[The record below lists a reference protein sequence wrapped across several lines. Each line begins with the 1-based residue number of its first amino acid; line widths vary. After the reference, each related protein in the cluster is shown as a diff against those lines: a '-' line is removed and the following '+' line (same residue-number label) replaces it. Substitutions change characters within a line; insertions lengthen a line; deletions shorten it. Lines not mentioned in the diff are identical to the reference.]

1 MRGMRLSRL
10 AHLGQKRK
18 APQPAPSPLC
28 AIAYIQGMLRPDLLL
43 QPTPKGLYCPPGD
56 FYLDPVRGAVDRAVI
71 SHGHSDHARG
81 GHGKVLAHPD
91 TLAIMACRYG
101 ANFAKST
108 QALEYGE
115 TVEINGVTVWLA
127 PAGHILGSAQVVV
140 EHKGLRMTFTGDY
153 KRRFDPTCATFEP
166 VENTHVFISEA
177 TFALPVFRHPDTG
190 HEIDRLLQS
199 VTDFPE
205 RAHCIGAYSLGKA
218 QRVIRHLRLAGY
230 DDPIFIHGS
239 LEKLCAHYQSVGID
253 LGTLILATSDD
264 TSKAARDV
272 FRGKIII
279 AAPGAFEGKW
289 AQRFPDPILGFASGW
304 MSIKQRAKQRGVE
317 LPLVISDH
325 ADWDELTDTVREVNP
340 EELWVTY
347 GREDALVRWAELEG
361 RRARPLRMVAY
372 DDEAG

>member
-1 MRGMRLSRL
+1 MRGMRPSRL
-10 AHLGQKRK
+10 PHLAAKRK
-18 APQPAPSPLC
+18 GPRPAPSPIP
-28 AIAYIQGMLRPDLLL
+28 AIAYIQVMLRPDLLL

-101 ANFAKST
+101 QNFAKST
-108 QALEYGE
+108 QSLEYGE
-115 TVEINGVTVWLA
+115 KVEINGVTVWLA

-153 KRRFDPTCATFEP
+153 KRRFDPTCASFEP
-166 VENTHVFISEA
+166 VLGTHVFISEA

-190 HEIDRLLQS
+190 GEIARLLHSLQA
-199 VTDFPE
+199 FPE
-205 RAHCIGAYSLGKA
+205 RAHCVGAYSLGKA
-218 QRVIRHLRLAGY
+218 QRVIRHLRLAGH
-230 DDPIFIHGS
+230 DAPIFIHPS

-253 LGTLILATSDD
+253 LGTLVTVPTGDVP
-264 TSKAARDV
+264 KAERET
-272 FRGKIII
+272 FRGQIIV
-279 AAPGAFEGKW
+279 APPGSFDGKW
-289 AQRFPDPILGFASGW
+289 AQNFPDPVIAFASGW
-304 MSIKQRAKQRGVE
+304 MSIRQRAKQRGVE

-325 ADWDELTDTVREVNP
+325 ADWDELTETVREVNP

-372 DDEAG
+372 ADEAG